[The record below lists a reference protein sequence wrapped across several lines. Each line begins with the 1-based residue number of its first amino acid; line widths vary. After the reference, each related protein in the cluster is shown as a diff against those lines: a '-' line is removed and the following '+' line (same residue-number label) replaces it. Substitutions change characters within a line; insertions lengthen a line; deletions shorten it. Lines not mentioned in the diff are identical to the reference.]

1 MKILVVANGY
11 PTLNDPQWGCF
22 ERDQAIALKALGHD
36 VAILAVDTRF
46 RWYKR
51 KNGVSVIREDGLVS
65 YWGYWLPTKIIR
77 LRRLKD
83 WITCCFF
90 DKTYSRLLKEW
101 GKPDV
106 LFAHFQ
112 RNIYFSLYLRDKYHI
127 PLVGME
133 HWSVLMQSQLPAFV
147 YQRGKD
153 SYPNVDKLLVVSKAL
168 SKSLQD
174 KFNVGSEVVNDMLG
188 PEFLD
193 YIPSPRKWDNE
204 FRFIAIGTLL
214 PRKGFDLLIKAFAAS
229 GLADKGCQ
237 LSIIGEGPS
246 RPELEQLIAECNVT
260 ESVRLLGRKVKTEI
274 VQALRDSDV
283 FVLSSRA
290 ETFGVVCIEAQSQG
304 LPCVAT
310 ICGGPEEFITEK
322 DGVLIPPENVE
333 ELTKA
338 MAYVHDNYSKYNR
351 AEISAQ
357 CIGQFSPR
365 VIAMQLTGIFEDVVS
380 KYNKK

>member
-1 MKILVVANGY
+1 MKILVISNGY
-11 PTLNDPQWGCF
+11 PTPCDPQLGCF
-22 ERDQAIALKALGHD
+22 ERDQAVALKQLGHE
-36 VAILAVDTRF
+36 VAVMSVDTRF

-51 KNGVSVIREDGLVS
+51 KRGVSVIQEDGLSVFG
-65 YWGYWLPTKIIR
+65 GYWIPMVLIRGRRIRDRII
-77 LRRLKD
+77 
-83 WITCCFF
+83 CHFY
-90 DKTYSRLLKEW
+90 DKVYSRLVQEW
-101 GKPDV
+101 GKPDI

-112 RNIYFSLYLRDKYHI
+112 RNIYFSLYLKKKYNV

-133 HWSVLMQSQLPAFV
+133 HWSVLMQSQLPAFAL
-147 YQRGKD
+147 QRGAVAY
-153 SYPNVDKLLVVSKAL
+153 SGADKLLSVSRAL
-168 SKSLQD
+168 SESLRQ
-174 KFNVGSEVVNDMLG
+174 KFNVASEVVNDMLG
-188 PEFLD
+188 PEFLE
-193 YIPSPRKWDNE
+193 YKPSPREEDAP
-204 FRFIAIGTLL
+204 FRYIAIGTLL
-214 PRKGFDLLIKAFAAS
+214 PRKGFDLLIKAFAES
-229 GLADKGCQ
+229 GLASRGCL
-237 LSIIGEGPS
+237 LSIIGEGS
-246 RPELEQLIAECNVT
+246 ERSALEQMIAELGLQD
-260 ESVRLLGRKVKTEI
+260 SVRLLGRKVKTEI

-338 MAYVHDNYSKYNR
+338 IVYVHDNYSKYDR

-365 VIAMQLTGIFEDVVS
+365 VIAKQLTGIFEDVVS
-380 KYNKK
+380 NYNEK